1 MLSQEDSVICRLVN
15 QHGLEDWTR
24 IADKL
29 KEGCLG
35 VRRTGKQCRE
45 RWYNHLSPAV
55 SKKPWSPE
63 EESRLFEM
71 HRSLGNRWKD
81 ISKHFLGRYSLVDA
95 ALTTISR
102 TTSIRPCADL
112 YGGSTKSSGK
122 RIRPRKCGRSS
133 PQCCRPSCTASTS
146 SRDSRTTSTTV

>member
-1 MLSQEDSVICRLVN
+1 MDQRGTQLLSQEDSVICRLVN

-55 SKKPWSPE
+55 SKKPWSP
-63 EESRLFEM
+63 
-71 HRSLGNRWKD
+71 
-81 ISKHFLGRYSLVDA
+81 
-95 ALTTISR
+95 
-102 TTSIRPCADL
+102 
-112 YGGSTKSSGK
+112 
-122 RIRPRKCGRSS
+122 
-133 PQCCRPSCTASTS
+133 
-146 SRDSRTTSTTV
+146 